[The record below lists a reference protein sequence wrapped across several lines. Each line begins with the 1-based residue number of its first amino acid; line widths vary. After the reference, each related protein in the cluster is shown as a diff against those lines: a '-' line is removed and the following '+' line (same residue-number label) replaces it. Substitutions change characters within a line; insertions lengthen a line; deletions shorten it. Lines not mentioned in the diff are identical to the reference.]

1 MEADTVSE
9 SALPLLAFALRE
21 MWDRFGA
28 SGSFTLGNY
37 VDGLGGLNGAL
48 ARAAEALCDERSL
61 SAADLR
67 RLRAALLRL
76 VRVDAEGRFVRQ
88 PRRWDELPPE
98 VYPLLERFVQARLL
112 VARDDGGAR
121 VVEVAHEAL
130 FRAWDRLVVWLNADR
145 DFLLWRERLRN
156 ARAEWQRNGEDR
168 NLLLRGPL
176 LAEAARWDKERG
188 DELDDTLRSFIAA
201 SVAASEL
208 DRDARL
214 QQRRRLRLAA
224 VGAMLLIGFAA
235 WAWWQQYR
243 LGLAGQLSAEAA
255 QTTVLPDR
263 INLTLD
269 SLKHAWT
276 ADAHQMLFEELAH
289 LARPVSASWKPHPGP
304 VLAMALSP
312 EGRWLATAGIQGL
325 QVQSRDGAARDLHSD
340 NHDNTLN
347 AVAFS
352 VDGHWLAAA
361 CAQGRVCIYD
371 TGNWQMVKERPHPG
385 RISTLAFSRGRV
397 SGHDGEWLA
406 IASHQSPVVKL
417 VAVPTWE
424 EQAGIETGVNQI
436 WSVAFHP
443 DGTRIAVAGGG
454 TEIWRIDGARPVNVY
469 RGQGGGSN
477 QWTAFSRD
485 GNDLAVGNRLVKDVN
500 SPKPTL
506 VERSVASSNTRCGGF
521 SRDGELRAVCTGSN
535 FGVEVWRSDT
545 WSVSTTHAASA
556 IAFGEGRRIVQ
567 ADSGGRILAW
577 DPDGLGLRT
586 FVHEKPVHA
595 VALAPDGRL
604 LATAS
609 GDGLLRLFD
618 TDKGSEHPQ
627 LKFEGEVA
635 ALAFSAD
642 GRWLAVQS
650 DRNSWVIDMND
661 WRVVPPIVHDEEI
674 ARTVFGPDSRNV
686 ATVSFW
692 GGVQKWGPERKNES
706 SQLRVWDLPSRSERA
721 SAFVFT
727 TDPRRGSFRLEPGKA
742 DDASAAAVASITR
755 GDAALADRARAWFA
769 AAAEPAPSVK
779 WLQAQTSAGNQRVY
793 EAAQKTVERA
803 MGAGESPIKFAF
815 SADGRLMASSHGNEV
830 RLWQMKPEDLV
841 AEVCARVPQSEKCGH

>member
-1 MEADTVSE
+1 MGS
-9 SALPLLAFALRE
+9 LR
-21 MWDRFGA
+21 RKR
-28 SGSFTLGNY
+28 SFTLSNY

-67 RLRAALLRL
+67 RLRAALLGL

-224 VGAMLLIGFAA
+224 VGAMLLIAVAGVL
-235 WAWWQQYR
+235 AWWESRQSDAQHR
-243 LGLAGQLSAEAA
+243 LALAQESSAKAA
-255 QTTVLPDR
+255 QADALPER
-263 INLTLD
+263 INLTLE
-269 SLKHAWT
+269 SLKQAWT
-276 ADAHQMLFEELAH
+276 ADAHQMLFEALAH
-289 LARPVSASWKPHPGP
+289 LASPVSASWKPHPGP

-312 EGRWLATAGIQGL
+312 DGRWLATAGIQGL
-325 QVQSRDGAARDLHSD
+325 QVQSPDGAARDLHSD

-352 VDGHWLAAA
+352 GDGHWLAAA
-361 CAQGRVCIYD
+361 CAQGKVCIYD

-424 EQAGIETGVNQI
+424 EQAGIETGVNPI

-443 DGTRIAVAGGG
+443 DGTSIAVAGGG

-506 VERSVASSNTRCGGF
+506 VERSVISSNTRCGGF

-567 ADSGGRILAW
+567 ADSGGRILVS
-577 DPDGLGLRT
+577 DPDGLGLRA
-586 FVHEKPVHA
+586 FVHKAPVRA
-595 VALAPDGRL
+595 IALAPDGRL

-609 GDGLLRLFD
+609 EGGTLRLLD
-618 TDKGSEHPQ
+618 TGNGSERPA
-627 LKFEGEVA
+627 LKFDSDIS
-635 ALAFSAD
+635 ALSFSAN
-642 GRWLAVQS
+642 GRWLAAQS
-650 DRNSWVIDMND
+650 DRNLWIIDMND
-661 WRVVPPIVHDEEI
+661 WRIVPPIVHDDTI
-674 ARTVFGPDSRNV
+674 ARTVFDPDGRNV
-686 ATVSFW
+686 ATVTFW
-692 GGVQKWGPERKNES
+692 DKVSRWGPERMNES
-706 SQLRVWDLPSRSERA
+706 RQLRVWDLPERAERA
-721 SAFVFT
+721 SAFVFA
-727 TDPRRGSFRLEPGKA
+727 TDPRHGNFKLEAGKP

-769 AAAEPAPSVK
+769 AAAQPAPAVQ
-779 WLQAQTSAGNQRVY
+779 WLQAQTSTSNQRVY
-793 EAAQKTVERA
+793 EAAQKVVQSATKA
-803 MGAGESPIKFAF
+803 DDSPLIFAF
-815 SADGRLMASSHGNEV
+815 STDGRLMASSHGNEV